1 MFALFLTLLSAEI
14 SWTAGKYLILES
26 FLLQYRWIS
35 GEYLPPRALDA
46 TLSQEF
52 VAFWQGVF
60 STLTD
65 TDLKGNNFL
74 IIKKTI
80 PWWYWLMSI
89 VDCHLLSIS
98 SIGYPGLLEI
108 KVCGTTEHYLY
119 VSYFRFDKSW
129 YNGVVL
135 WLKWCVVNSFQG
147 DENPFKVM
155 YGELSK
161 RLLARYS
168 TLYVQDLVFRDWNW
182 KPADTD

>member
-1 MFALFLTLLSAEI
+1 MVRGYHTERRLNSLLVSGQLLGIDRSCMETYCTWIRRIRKVKYLVLHQVMFALFLTLLLAEI

-52 VAFWQGVF
+52 VSFWHVVF

-65 TDLKGNNFL
+65 THLKGNNFL
-74 IIKKTI
+74 IIKKTT

-108 KVCGTTEHYLY
+108 NVCGTT
-119 VSYFRFDKSW
+119 
-129 YNGVVL
+129 
-135 WLKWCVVNSFQG
+135 
-147 DENPFKVM
+147 
-155 YGELSK
+155 
-161 RLLARYS
+161 
-168 TLYVQDLVFRDWNW
+168 
-182 KPADTD
+182 